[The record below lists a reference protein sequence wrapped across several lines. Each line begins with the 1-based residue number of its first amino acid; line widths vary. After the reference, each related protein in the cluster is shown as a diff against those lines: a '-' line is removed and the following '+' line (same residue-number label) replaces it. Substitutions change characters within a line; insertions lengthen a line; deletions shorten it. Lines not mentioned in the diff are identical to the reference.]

1 MSSGLE
7 DQIARLEA
15 VATRLEKV
23 ALGGKKKAAADEVEL
38 SEGAEEFVEF
48 RKNEVEAALKAID
61 AIPNYVDGVEGLGV
75 KIRAA
80 YDNVTDYVCKS
91 DSCKEPTGE
100 ELQQALAATIAA
112 IGHYDGLIY
121 SRKKGMMAWQF
132 HHKALHAAMDA
143 LTWVSM
149 KPPHQMPKTQASSGM
164 ESTDFNLNKI
174 IMKKPCSDENKAF
187 VVAMKALGKRMTE
200 IVKAHYK
207 TGLPWSGTKNVLEA
221 SAANTTA
228 APAATEEKAPEP
240 EKVAAKKVA
249 PKKAA
254 EPKGDIADE
263 LSKGL
268 AITGSLKKVKKSQ
281 RNKYKKEKIS
291 GKVTG
296 GPKKAKAKKKL
307 PDPKKTKRGKTW
319 FLEYFQEGLTTID
332 ADFLPNLDA
341 SVGLFIASSLNCQFL
356 IAEGVKVKSIV
367 IDSCKRVQVQ
377 SGDIVSTIEMVNSQ
391 NCTLWLNGVTPA
403 LTVDKCDSPKIVLM
417 QPCYD
422 QEKQCEILTSNV
434 TAGNVELPPV
444 GDADGVVL
452 PIPEQFFF
460 KVDKETQT
468 AKCEV
473 MEHAG

>member
-1 MSSGLE
+1 MASGLE
-7 DQIARLEA
+7 EQIARLEA

-23 ALGGKKKAAADEVEL
+23 SLGGKKKAAAADEVEL

-48 RKNEVEAALKAID
+48 RKNEVEAALKAIEN
-61 AIPNYVDGVEGLGV
+61 IPNYVKGVEPLGV

-91 DSCKEPTGE
+91 DSCKQPTPE
-100 ELQQALAATIAA
+100 ELQEAVAPIIAA
-112 IGHYDGLIY
+112 IAHYDGLIY
-121 SRKKGMMAWQF
+121 SRKKGMMDWQF
-132 HHKALHAAMDA
+132 HHKALHASMDA
-143 LTWVSM
+143 LIWVSM
-149 KPPHQMPKTQASSGM
+149 KPPGGMPKTQAQSGM

-174 IMKKPCSDENKAF
+174 IMNKPCSDENKAF
-187 VVAMKALGKRMTE
+187 AVAMKAMGKRMTE

-207 TGLPWSGTKNVLEA
+207 TGLPWSGTKSVLEA
-221 SAANTTA
+221 SVAPAANTTA

-240 EKVAAKKVA
+240 KKAA
-249 PKKAA
+249 PKKEAKK
-254 EPKGDIADE
+254 PKGDIADE

-281 RNKYKKEKIS
+281 RNKYSGEKIS
-291 GKVTG
+291 GKVSS

-307 PDPKKTKRGKTW
+307 PDPRKNKRGKTW
-319 FLEYFQEGLTTID
+319 FLEYFQEGLITID
-332 ADFLPNLDA
+332 AEFLPNLDA
-341 SVGLFIASSLNCQFL
+341 SVGLFIASCLNCQFL
-356 IAEGVKVKSIV
+356 VAEGVKLKSIV
-367 IDSCKRVQVQ
+367 IDGCKRVQVQ
-377 SGDIVSTIEMVNSQ
+377 SGDIVSTVEMVNSQ

-403 LTVDKCDSPKIVLM
+403 LTIDKCDSPKIVLM
-417 QPCYD
+417 PPCYD

-444 GDADGVVL
+444 GDEDGKVL

-468 AKCEV
+468 GQCTT
-473 MEHAG
+473 MQHAG